1 MLKANSKALDLIM
14 ADFVY
19 VDKENASQV
28 LLASRPQ
35 QSTTTRG
42 IGTCRNYIVIKH
54 LNTLYLLVLP
64 KMIVET

>member
-1 MLKANSKALDLIM
+1 MLKANSKYSNLIM

-42 IGTCRNYIVIKH
+42 VGECRNYVVIKH
-54 LNTLYLLVLP
+54 LNIFYLLVLP
-64 KMIVET
+64 KNIVET